1 MICRI
6 KYVVISKNFFF
17 AFLFSI
23 SVKKQTENQDIQ
35 FKPPKKAK
43 ELKVLDPK
51 SAQNLCKFV
60 SKIIK
65 IYSLNHP
72 KRQRNSRS

>member
-1 MICRI
+1 MS
-6 KYVVISKNFFF
+6 KNISKIIFV
-17 AFLFSI
+17 FLFSI

-51 SAQNLCKFV
+51 SAQNLCKFI
-60 SKIIK
+60 SKK
-65 IYSLNHP
+65 ND
-72 KRQRNSRS
+72 